1 MGPNGYSVGQA
12 FRLSGFAWFWRDNLC
27 VVRSINLAFTDET
40 ELVPPIPRFA
50 IGQ

>member
-1 MGPNGYSVGQA
+1 MALEGQ
-12 FRLSGFAWFWRDNLC
+12 LC

-40 ELVPPIPRFA
+40 ELVPPIPRLA

>member
-1 MGPNGYSVGQA
+1 MV
-12 FRLSGFAWFWRDNLC
+12 WRDNLC
-27 VVRSINLAFTDET
+27 VVRSINLVFTDET